1 MRSPQAD
8 TDIKSNIYFYILN
21 LHIKIEEGAAA
32 SSHDIIRSITMI
44 HCVPPASALRQ
55 WRPITFIWHFM
66 AVRSQQLSAMLKGGH
81 RLPRLQK
88 RSRWERARRELEELG
103 ERRRRGREGRMGESE
118 TTAATTSRGLSSAFH
133 LLPSRISVP
142 FPLSTEA
149 KKASFA
155 AKPPSL
161 WRGIKPGP
169 SLLSSFQNGLS
180 CFHHLQELRNNVCDV
195 PVGSLNPKWF
205 AFKIIE
211 VTHFIAFLANEGKLN
226 LISISLQADIFFLL
240 ETHW

>member
-44 HCVPPASALRQ
+44 HCVPSASALRQ

-88 RSRWERARRELEELG
+88 RSRRERARRELEELG
-103 ERRRRGREGRMGESE
+103 ERRRRGREGGKDGRKRDHRRYDQPGSE
-118 TTAATTSRGLSSAFH
+118 FSLSSPPQQDFR
-133 LLPSRISVP
+133 PIS
-142 FPLSTEA
+142 A
-149 KKASFA
+149 QH
-155 AKPPSL
+155 
-161 WRGIKPGP
+161 RG
-169 SLLSSFQNGLS
+169 
-180 CFHHLQELRNNVCDV
+180 E
-195 PVGSLNPKWF
+195 
-205 AFKIIE
+205 
-211 VTHFIAFLANEGKLN
+211 EG
-226 LISISLQADIFFLL
+226 F
-240 ETHW
+240 T